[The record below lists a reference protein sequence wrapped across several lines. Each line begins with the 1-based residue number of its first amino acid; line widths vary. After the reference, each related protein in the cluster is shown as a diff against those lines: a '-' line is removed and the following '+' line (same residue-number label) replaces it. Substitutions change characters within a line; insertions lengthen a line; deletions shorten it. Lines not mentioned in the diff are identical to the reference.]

1 MNALVGELDFPNLCM
16 CSRTYLW
23 HVTCMY
29 RAIEAISVKWYFWR
43 TLSKCNLFLPVIKN
57 CNVKKNSLEAKCCLK
72 VDDIMY
78 VLVLILITPV
88 FAIISYE
95 PPHCL
100 YRWYA
105 PQVSSSPLLFWQCWT
120 MMTNFSKVD
129 AMHLYYNRSC
139 IFMKVSYG
147 LFI

>member
-29 RAIEAISVKWYFWR
+29 RAIKAISVKWYFWR

-105 PQVSSSPLLFWQCWT
+105 PQVSSSPLLSFPLLSFFGSVGLWWPTSVKLMQCI
-120 MMTNFSKVD
+120 
-129 AMHLYYNRSC
+129 C
-139 IFMKVSYG
+139 IIIDHVYLWK
-147 LFI
+147 